1 MLKQVVFYRFS
12 KTRLIVLFELK
23 KKGGVSSNLTD
34 LNLVEYST
42 SKLKTR
48 IRKKNYPRDIQKVS
62 LEAFRID

>member
-1 MLKQVVFYRFS
+1 MLKQVVLYKFS

-42 SKLKTR
+42 SKDTH
-48 IRKKNYPRDIQKVS
+48 QKEKLPQGHSKGV
-62 LEAFRID
+62 FRGF